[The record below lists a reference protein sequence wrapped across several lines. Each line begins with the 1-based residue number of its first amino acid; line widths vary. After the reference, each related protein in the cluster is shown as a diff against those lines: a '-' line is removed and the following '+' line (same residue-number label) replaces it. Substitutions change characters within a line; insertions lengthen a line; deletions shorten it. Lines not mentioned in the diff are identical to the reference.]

1 MTRIKYFFAKLKCK
15 NDFRRAVNNI
25 IKIDQ
30 KKIDSIHINYYF
42 GMLVNIYKYLRIGFD
57 EENALTFFLKK
68 TKIRVYLNSKIVEG
82 YEVKF
87 KKNID

>member
-15 NDFRRAVNNI
+15 NDFKKAVNNM
-25 IKIDQ
+25 IKIDE
-30 KKIDSIHINYYF
+30 KKIDSIHVNYYF

-57 EENALTFFLKK
+57 GENALTFFLEK
-68 TKIRVYLNSKIVEG
+68 TKIRVYLNAKIVEG

-87 KKNID
+87 KKEID